1 MSPVSSFLGGLFALT
16 LLSHCAF
23 AQSIAPDS
31 EIRKILVDRIDTYRR
46 NVGIVVG
53 VIEPQGR
60 RIVAYGRIG
69 QTDPRPV
76 NGETIFEID
85 SVTKVFTALLLADMV
100 QRGEV
105 ALTDPVA
112 KYLPAGVKLPE
123 RRGRHITLL
132 DLATHTS
139 GLPGFPSN
147 IYPAD
152 PANPFADYTAD
163 QLYEYLSTYQLKRD
177 IGSKYNYSNMGY
189 GILGQALARRAG
201 MTYEDAI
208 KARITGPLGMN
219 STGISLSPELKSRLS
234 SGHEAYRMEAAPPW
248 DAPAMEGAMG
258 LRSTVD
264 DLLAFLSAF
273 LGYTKTPLSPAMAAM
288 LTVRRPTGEPRHDVA
303 LGWHTVTPGVCGR
316 FGCKPM
322 DVEIIWHNGMSF
334 GYSSYIGYD
343 PKSRV
348 GVVALSNAAARLEG
362 IGDIAR
368 HLLVPRLPILDG
380 KGLKQPGDHEEIAAD
395 PQLLDRYAGRYE
407 SPEDIYTVTRD
418 GGRLRLKTDGGLS
431 FEMYPEANGTF
442 FGKTEDLTMKFETD
456 RQSRAATLILRD
468 EDGSIQRAKRIT

>member
-1 MSPVSSFLGGLFALT
+1 M
-16 LLSHCAF
+16 
-23 AQSIAPDS
+23 I
-31 EIRKILVDRIDTYRR
+31 
-46 NVGIVVG
+46 
-53 VIEPQGR
+53 
-60 RIVAYGRIG
+60 
-69 QTDPRPV
+69 
-76 NGETIFEID
+76 
-85 SVTKVFTALLLADMV
+85 

-105 ALTDPVA
+105 SLNDPVT

-123 RRGRHITLL
+123 RRGRQITLL

-139 GLPGFPSN
+139 GLLSFPSN
-147 IYPAD
+147 IYPGD

-177 IGSKYNYSNMGY
+177 IGSKYDYSNMGY

-201 MTYEDAI
+201 MSYEDAI

-219 STGISLSPELKSRLS
+219 NTGISLSPEMKSRLTA
-234 SGHEAYRMEAAPPW
+234 GHEAYRMDPLPPW
-248 DAPAMEGAMG
+248 DAPTMAGAMG
-258 LRSTVD
+258 LRSTAD
-264 DLLAFLSAF
+264 DLLTFLSAF

-288 LTVRRPTGEPRHDVA
+288 LEVRRQTGEPRHDMA
-303 LGWHTVTPGVCGR
+303 LGWHTVTPGMCGR

-348 GVVALSNAAARLEG
+348 GVVVLSNAGEREEG

-368 HLLVPRLPILDG
+368 HLLVPQLPVLDA
-380 KGLKQPGDHEEIAAD
+380 KGLKRPADHEELASD
-395 PQLLDRYAGRYE
+395 PHLLDTYAGRYK

-431 FEMYPEANGTF
+431 FEMYPEVNGTF
-442 FGKTEDLTMKFETD
+442 FGKTEDLTIKFETD
-456 RQSRAATLILRD
+456 RQGRATTLVLRD

>member
-1 MSPVSSFLGGLFALT
+1 MSPFTVGVFALT
-16 LLSHCAF
+16 LLSQCAF

-53 VIEPQGR
+53 VIEPHGR
-60 RIVAYGRIG
+60 RIVAYGRMDKS
-69 QTDPRPV
+69 DPRSV
-76 NGETIFEID
+76 DSDTIFEID

-100 QRGEV
+100 QHGEV
-105 ALTDPVA
+105 SLTDPVA

-123 RRGRHITLL
+123 RGARQITLL

-139 GLPGFPSN
+139 ALTSFPSN
-147 IYPAD
+147 IFPAD
-152 PANPFADYTAD
+152 PSNPFADYTAD
-163 QLYEYLSTYQLKRD
+163 QLYEYLGKYQLKRD
-177 IGSKYNYSNMGY
+177 IGAKYDYSNMGY

-219 STGISLSPELKSRLS
+219 GTGISLSPEMKSRLTP
-234 SGHEAYRMEAAPPW
+234 GHEAYGMEAAPPW
-248 DAPAMEGAMG
+248 DAPTLEGAMG

-264 DLLAFLSAF
+264 DLLTFLSAF

-288 LTVRRPTGEPRHDVA
+288 LTVRRPTGEPRHDVM
-303 LGWHTVTPGVCGR
+303 LGWHTVTPGLCGP

-348 GVVALSNAAARLEG
+348 GVVVLSNAAERLEG

-380 KGLKQPGDHEEIAAD
+380 KGLKRPADHEEIAAD
-395 PQLLDRYAGRYE
+395 PQLLARCEGRYK
-407 SPEDIYTVTRD
+407 SSQDIYTVTRD
-418 GGRLRLKTDGGLS
+418 GAKLLLKTDGGLS
-431 FEMYPEANGTF
+431 FEMYPESNRTF
-442 FGKTEDLTMKFETD
+442 FGKTEDVTIRFETD
-456 RQSRAATLILRD
+456 RQGHAATLILRD

>member
-1 MSPVSSFLGGLFALT
+1 VSSFPGRLLALT
-16 LLSHCAF
+16 LLSQYAF

-31 EIRKILVDRIDTYRR
+31 EIRKILVDRIDTYQR

-53 VIEPQGR
+53 VIEPEGR
-60 RIVAYGRIG
+60 RIVAYGRMDKS
-69 QTDPRPV
+69 DPRPV
-76 NGETIFEID
+76 GGETIFEID
-85 SVTKVFTALLLADMV
+85 SLTKVFTALLLADMV

-105 ALTDPVA
+105 SLDDPAA

-123 RRGRHITLL
+123 RRGRQITLL

-139 GLPGFPSN
+139 ALASFPSN
-147 IYPAD
+147 IFPAD
-152 PANPFADYTAD
+152 PSNPFADYTAD
-163 QLYEYLSTYQLKRD
+163 QLYEHLAKYQLKRD
-177 IGSKYNYSNMGY
+177 IGSKYDYSNIGY

-201 MTYEDAI
+201 MTYEDTI

-219 STGISLSPELKSRLS
+219 STAISLSPEMKSRITP
-234 SGHEAYRMEAAPPW
+234 GHEAYRMESAPPW

-258 LRSTVD
+258 LRSTTD
-264 DLLAFLSAF
+264 DLLTLLSAF

-288 LTVRRPTGEPRHDVA
+288 LTVRRPTGEPRHDVV
-303 LGWHTVTPGVCGR
+303 LGWHTLTPGICGR

-343 PKSRV
+343 PKSRL
-348 GVVALSNAAARLEG
+348 GVVVLSNAAEREEG
-362 IGDIAR
+362 VGDIAR
-368 HLLVPRLPILDG
+368 HLLVPQLPLLDG
-380 KGLKQPGDHEEIAAD
+380 KGLKRPTDHEEIAAD
-395 PQLLDRYAGRYE
+395 PELLDRYAGRYK

-442 FGKTEDLTMKFETD
+442 FGKTEDVTIKFETD
-456 RQSRAATLILRD
+456 RHGRAATLVLRD